1 MSSFLEQMANF
12 NQRIGKAM
20 PDPTRIEGFGE
31 GQPPPP
37 PVPEEPNIPSAK
49 DIYGDP
55 VEHEMSPLHR
65 VGAGMPLE
73 PPQMPQNRVSG
84 TTQSPPPSPTPVQMP
99 ELVVVGTLAALSGHE
114 VVLTIQEEATVK
126 EVVIRAIE
134 RKMRE
139 QRDSLRNILPKRG
152 RPVKADDKPKKAA
165 KKPEKG
171 A

>member
-55 VEHEMSPLHR
+55 VEHEMSPLQR
-65 VGAGMPLE
+65 VGAGMPPE
-73 PPQMPQNRVSG
+73 PPQMPQERFAQPPMPPVSG
-84 TTQSPPPSPTPVQMP
+84 QGSVQLP
-99 ELVVVGTLAALSGHE
+99 ELVVLGTLASLSGHE

-152 RPVKADDKPKKAA
+152 RPVKQAPAEEKPKKA
-165 KKPEKG
+165 KKG
-171 A
+171 AS